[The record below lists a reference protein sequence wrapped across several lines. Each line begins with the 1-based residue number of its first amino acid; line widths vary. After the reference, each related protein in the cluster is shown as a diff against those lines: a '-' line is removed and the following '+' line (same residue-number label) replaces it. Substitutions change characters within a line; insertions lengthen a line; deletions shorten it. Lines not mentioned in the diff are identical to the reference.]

1 MEGFMQKNKAK
12 ILIGSAA
19 AVVIMSSVFGT
30 VAGLAAKTKYRGVN
44 PTQGVVSQL
53 GLIDSVSFKPSVAHF
68 TSDYKTVK
76 QALLG
81 GKTFSA
87 QSSEF
92 SDFAS
97 KFNFLTNNGRSVLAI
112 PNKYKVVIEKFE
124 AQDEQQRFFLSFHLE
139 ETLEDK
145 NVARSATKSIYLSV
159 VDAPRAALAQ
169 FSDIVDSNFANLV
182 PSPLSHFSSSS
193 VRPLGLT
200 RADDFAKTLNQ
211 FDSLEDFESHLS
223 KFFDIQAIKAKI
235 RLESQGFGFAKGDL
249 EEPFEFSFVKNPQNP
264 NEWATSLNQEVPSV
278 RLYLKT
284 EFTSQAKATLANYKN
299 KDESFLTSID
309 LIGKD
314 KSTWFANTK
323 DLSDQLD
330 VNLLDASDYYVDP
343 DKPQTDALKEPDL
356 LLPSSLS
363 LFQRDSLRQSSG
375 TIGKFSLFRYDAI
388 NFYKQL
394 QELVSKPSA
403 IKDIVDASLSRGL
416 TFSFGKYDLLFDNL
430 REHLDYDFLVS
441 NAKIRQ
447 NSVSKKLFI
456 ELPIK
461 IKLKSSIFGDTG
473 QNIKTV
479 LEKTVSFKLDN
490 FRDQD
495 IEDALA
501 SLYPELSQQLKA
513 LKDAQSAQQA
523 QQLAASPIQSQWADQ
538 AKGASKE
545 NPYDPIQGAPESY
558 LLSKFEIQ
566 QLINQKDYKKLIE
579 LLSATNSYNIDFKLG
594 STLANQSIQVPSE
607 TEIANLNVTIDSA
620 QALKNA
626 DIYSVSTSAFKNR
639 ASLFAYFRHLLSL
652 DPKDAVK
659 KLVDIG
665 SQIGLEFEGYQDLPL
680 NPTLA
685 DLAKV
690 KIHTQ
695 FDNYQHTQAFVNQQE
710 IDQNQGGSAGD
721 STVKATTF
729 GLKLL
734 DFNGYFANDITSPNQ
749 GMALFLPASL
759 DRGLTQST
767 STQSS
772 SDQSTTTQDWKT
784 EITNKL
790 VGDQLAKLPFAIWD
804 KIIGQEKAA
813 DNSQKLTTKIL
824 KNYQEAVRIAKQ
836 PAFWN
841 TLEGDSSQ
849 VPFKDTQFS
858 KIATLSDLV
867 FAFYTQ
873 AALTNNWNEYQDSG
887 ARPSIKFEI
896 QEDSQTSNDQ
906 DSNIIGLNIK
916 YVVGFDDNAGNFVD
930 DVISSTPQTIFVRTS
945 GQSEAQ
951 VKQRNNLNQMI
962 DDAPLSSQSLILD
975 VEKFGHLQ
983 ILANSIYD
991 KKKPA
996 PEVVPP
1002 RKLKFRWID
1011 DKVPVEPRPEV
1022 QNTQPNQD
1030 EFFKD
1035 KLKPVAVEVSTFAS
1049 LEESPYFASPFQ
1061 DESQNNQTSDSTSQN
1076 ENEDLQTLKQ
1086 KLEILL
1092 GQEFSSYFS
1101 QLDPSLTFEID
1112 SVKEVS
1118 PQVYSVSLSLVK
1130 TITDG
1135 NKTTKVKSDKSLT
1148 LLVHKQQTNIPEL
1161 AKSPEVSNTSWA
1173 KQYNP
1178 DQPLANSTTITLEF
1192 KNPIP
1197 VDASGR
1203 PTSQWLS
1210 SVPVIVHPGLIN
1222 VTPRIDDLTPALF
1235 NQILSGLDITALIQ
1249 NPKPE
1254 VLNKALEGLFQQ
1266 QQQQQTP
1273 PEASATIEKFKD
1285 KVREW
1290 VSELIDPNA
1299 KAFDR
1304 GTTQKSHIFS
1314 LAHVQNQ
1321 NHSPIKLSLNASTN
1335 SSPEVKVG
1343 NIQLING
1350 NTISFDLESSNIK
1363 RLINAP
1369 IEIAS
1374 EMPDEEFDRESS
1386 KVHNIQSEEDPALE
1400 EKTTSTITFI
1410 KPKFIVERT
1419 VGTPWSTSE
1428 VKFSSRKNL
1437 NDPTNF
1443 DTSSSGGSS
1452 AFVYKWRSITL
1463 DASGKKWQIPYLQ
1476 VQPRF
1481 DPLVDMFPIPQVQS
1495 LTSLSFKV
1503 FDPDGYLYQKLYSKS
1518 GTDVDLYSYRLNK
1531 TKEESTRKGWT
1542 NQHPNQSTIIGDNF
1556 ALPDDYLNIISNQPT
1571 KVTFYNASDFIT
1583 DLFNDPDQK
1592 EEDIKD
1598 KYTDNI
1604 KEKVGANAADWGS
1617 AYFNLWYPRQVIQE
1631 QSNII
1636 TANLTDLLFVDPDE
1650 LEKNRKMIAPNFV
1663 NWWPNFQN
1671 SEVAEIR
1678 TKHNKEAYEKVNL
1691 LPQGWTQIHDG
1702 GYPLKV
1708 QKTAFNR
1715 DTRTFTLTTNLPIPT
1730 QDYYQDVKPTDDWR
1744 FVFQNDNNQIAM
1756 LKANMLQSG
1765 STNPHYK
1772 DKGWIQFETV
1782 IPDHFFST
1790 NVRFTGIFKQEDKK
1804 LKWLPIIDTEYVVDD
1819 RYFGN
1824 IISDQLDL
1832 KKARGRGFT
1841 NNAFA
1846 NIFKE
1851 FNIHR
1856 PDKRKN

>member
-1 MEGFMQKNKAK
+1 MQKNKAK

-53 GLIDSVSFKPSVAHF
+53 GLIDSVSFKPTVAHF

-81 GKTFSA
+81 DKVFSP

-159 VDAPRAALAQ
+159 VDAPKAALAQ
-169 FSDIVDSNFANLV
+169 FSDIVDSNFANLT
-182 PSPLSHFSSSS
+182 PSPLSHFSSTS

-211 FDSLEDFESHLS
+211 LESLEDFESHLS

-235 RLESQGFGFAKGDL
+235 RLEAQGFGFAKGDL
-249 EEPFEFSFVKNPQNP
+249 EDSFVFSFIKNPQNQ

-284 EFTSQAKATLANYKN
+284 EFTSQAKVTLANYKN

-330 VNLLDASDYYVDP
+330 VNLLDASDYYLDP
-343 DKPQTDALKEPDL
+343 DKPQTDALQEPEP
-356 LLPSSLS
+356 LLPSQLS
-363 LFQRDSLRQSSG
+363 LFQRDSLRQSGS
-375 TIGKFSLFRYDAI
+375 IGKFSLFRYDAI

-394 QELVSKPSA
+394 QELVSKPAA

-430 REHLDYDFLVS
+430 RQHLDYDFLVS

-501 SLYPELSQQLKA
+501 SLYPELSEQLKA
-513 LKDAQSAQQA
+513 LKSAQQAQQA
-523 QQLAASPIQSQWADQ
+523 QQLADTSPIQSQWADQ
-538 AKGASKE
+538 AKGATKE

-558 LLSKFEIQ
+558 LLSKFEIE

-594 STLANQSIQVPSE
+594 STLQNQSIQVPSE
-607 TEIANLNVTIDSA
+607 TELANLNVTIDSA

-665 SQIGLEFEGYQDLPL
+665 TQIGLEFEGYQDLPL
-680 NPTLA
+680 NPTLE

-690 KIHTQ
+690 KIRTQ

-710 IDQNQGGSAGD
+710 TDFN
-721 STVKATTF
+721 VTTF

-759 DRGLTQST
+759 DRGSAQST
-767 STQSS
+767 SSQPS
-772 SDQSTTTQDWKT
+772 SDQSTTIPDWKA
-784 EITNKL
+784 EITKNL
-790 VGDQLAKLPFAIWD
+790 VSDKNQLVQLPFAIWN
-804 KIIGQEKAA
+804 KIIGQEKAP
-813 DNSQKLTTKIL
+813 DNSQKLTTRIL
-824 KNYQEAVRIAKQ
+824 NNYQEAIKIAKQ

-849 VPFKDTQFS
+849 VPFKDSQFS

-896 QEDSQTSNDQ
+896 QEDAQTSNQ
-906 DSNIIGLNIK
+906 DNIIGLSIK

-930 DVISSTPQTIFVRTS
+930 DVISSTPQTIFIRTS

-962 DDAPLSSQSLILD
+962 EDAPLSSQSLILD
-975 VEKFGHLQ
+975 AEKFGHLQ

-991 KKKPA
+991 KKKPK

-1002 RKLKFRWID
+1002 RESKFRWID

-1022 QNTQPNQD
+1022 KNTQPNPND
-1030 EFFKD
+1030 FFKD
-1035 KLKPVAVEVSTFAS
+1035 KLKPVAVQVSSFAS

-1061 DESQNNQTSDSTSQN
+1061 DDTQNSQTSDSTSQT
-1076 ENEDLQTLKQ
+1076 EDEDLQTLKQ

-1101 QLDPSLTFEID
+1101 QLDPNLTFEID

-1130 TITDG
+1130 TINDG
-1135 NKTTKVKSDKSLT
+1135 NKTSRVKSDNSLS
-1148 LLVHKQQTNIPEL
+1148 LIVHKQQTNIPEL
-1161 AKSPEVSNTSWA
+1161 AKSPQVSNTSWA

-1210 SVPVIVHPGLIN
+1210 SVPVTIHPALIN
-1222 VTPRIDDLTPALF
+1222 ISPQADVLDEAIVNEILQRLETSSLISTPTIQDLT
-1235 NQILSGLDITALIQ
+1235 
-1249 NPKPE
+1249 
-1254 VLNKALEGLFQQ
+1254 KAFQL
-1266 QQQQQTP
+1266 
-1273 PEASATIEKFKD
+1273 KD
-1285 KVREW
+1285 KNANEVIQELQKLNPNRTSDLINPIVNAFVRH
-1290 VSELIDPNA
+1290 
-1299 KAFDR
+1299 
-1304 GTTQKSHIFS
+1304 TTSHSHFLS
-1314 LAHVQNQ
+1314 LAHIQNQ
-1321 NHSPIKLSLNASTN
+1321 NHSPIKLSLNALTN
-1335 SSPEVKVG
+1335 SSPEVKVE
-1343 NIQLING
+1343 NLQLVN
-1350 NTISFDLESSNIK
+1350 NKTLSFDLQSSNIK

-1374 EMPDEEFDRESS
+1374 ELSDEDFDRESS
-1386 KVHNIQSEEDPALE
+1386 NVHNIQSEEDPALE
-1400 EKTTSTITFI
+1400 AKENSTITFI

-1428 VKFSSRKNL
+1428 VVFSRKINLQDPTKLDLSGTKDSTFFVSSWRVINL
-1437 NDPTNF
+1437 NAGN
-1443 DTSSSGGSS
+1443 SGI
-1452 AFVYKWRSITL
+1452 VKL
-1463 DASGKKWQIPYLQ
+1463 PYLQ
-1476 VQPRF
+1476 VQPLF

-1678 TKHNKEAYEKVNL
+1678 TKHNQKAWEQVNL

-1715 DTRTFTLTTNLPIPT
+1715 DTRTFTLTTILPIPT

-1756 LKANMLQSG
+1756 LKANMLTKESQPK
-1765 STNPHYK
+1765 NPHYQ

-1782 IPDHFFST
+1782 IPDHFFTS

-1804 LKWLPIIDTEYVVDD
+1804 LKWLPIVDTEYVIDD

-1824 IISDQLDL
+1824 IISDPLDL

>member
-1 MEGFMQKNKAK
+1 MQKNKAK

-81 GKTFSA
+81 DKTFNA

-159 VDAPRAALAQ
+159 VDAPKAALAQ
-169 FSDIVDSNFANLV
+169 FSDIVDSNFANLT
-182 PSPLSHFSSSS
+182 PSPLSHFSSTS

-211 FDSLEDFESHLS
+211 LESLEDFESYLS

-235 RLESQGFGFAKGDL
+235 RLEAQGFGFAKGDL
-249 EEPFEFSFVKNPQNP
+249 EDSFVFSFVKNPQNQ

-284 EFTSQAKATLANYKN
+284 EFTSQAKVTLANYKN

-309 LIGKD
+309 LIAKD

-330 VNLLDASDYYVDP
+330 VNLLDASDYYLDP
-343 DKPQTDALKEPDL
+343 DKPQTDPLKEPEP

-363 LFQRDSLRQSSG
+363 LFQRDSLRESSG
-375 TIGKFSLFRYDAI
+375 SVGKFSLFRYDAI

-394 QELVSKPSA
+394 QELVIKPAA

-473 QNIKTV
+473 ENIKTV

-501 SLYPELSQQLKA
+501 SLYPELSQQLKE
-513 LKDAQSAQQA
+513 LKKAQNAQNT
-523 QQLAASPIQSQWADQ
+523 QQLADTSPIQSQWAGK
-538 AKGASKE
+538 ALGATKE
-545 NPYDPIQGAPESY
+545 NPYDISQGAPESY

-594 STLANQSIQVPSE
+594 STLQNQNIQVPSE

-665 SQIGLEFEGYQDLPL
+665 TQIGLEFEGYQDLPL

-690 KIHTQ
+690 KIRTQ

-710 IDQNQGGSAGD
+710 ADLS
-721 STVKATTF
+721 VTTF

-759 DRGLTQST
+759 DRGSTQST
-767 STQSS
+767 SSQPSS
-772 SDQSTTTQDWKT
+772 GDSTTQQDWKT

-790 VGDQLAKLPFAIWD
+790 VGDQLAQLPFAIWD
-804 KIIGQEKAA
+804 KIIGQEKAPN
-813 DNSQKLTTKIL
+813 DGQKLTSRIL
-824 KNYQEAVRIAKQ
+824 NNYQEAVRIAKQ

-841 TLEGDSSQ
+841 TLDADNKSQ
-849 VPFKDTQFS
+849 VPFEDKKFS

-896 QEDSQTSNDQ
+896 QEDTQADKDQ
-906 DSNIIGLNIK
+906 GNIIGLSIK

-930 DVISSTPQTIFVRTS
+930 DVISSTPRTIFIRTS

-962 DDAPLSSQSLILD
+962 EDAPLSSQSLILD
-975 VEKFGHLQ
+975 AEKFGHLQ

-1002 RKLKFRWID
+1002 RKSQFRWID

-1022 QNTQPNQD
+1022 QNTQPNPD
-1030 EFFKD
+1030 DFFKD
-1035 KLKPVAVEVSTFAS
+1035 KLKPVAVQVSSFAS

-1061 DESQNNQTSDSTSQN
+1061 DESQNSQNSDSTSQT
-1076 ENEDLQTLKQ
+1076 EDEDLQTLKQ

-1092 GQEFSSYFS
+1092 GQNFSSYFS

-1130 TITDG
+1130 TINDG
-1135 NKTTKVKSDKSLT
+1135 NKTTKVKSDNSLT
-1148 LLVHKQQTNIPEL
+1148 LIVHKQQTNIPEL

-1210 SVPVIVHPGLIN
+1210 SVPVIVHPALIN
-1222 VTPRIDDLTPALF
+1222 ISPQADVLDEAIVNEILSSLETSSLISTPTINDLT
-1235 NQILSGLDITALIQ
+1235 
-1249 NPKPE
+1249 
-1254 VLNKALEGLFQQ
+1254 
-1266 QQQQQTP
+1266 
-1273 PEASATIEKFKD
+1273 EAVKLKD
-1285 KVREW
+1285 KQ
-1290 VSELIDPNA
+1290 VSEVIKKLQELNPNRTSDLINPIVNA
-1299 KAFDR
+1299 FVR
-1304 GTTQKSHIFS
+1304 HTTSNSHFLS
-1314 LAHVQNQ
+1314 LAHIQNQ
-1321 NHSPIKLSLNASTN
+1321 NHSPIKLSLNALTN
-1335 SSPEVKVG
+1335 SSPEVKVA
-1343 NIQLING
+1343 NLQLVN
-1350 NTISFDLESSNIK
+1350 NKTLRFDLDSANIK

-1374 EMPDEEFDRESS
+1374 ELSDEDFDRESS
-1386 KVHNIQSEEDPALE
+1386 NVHNIQSEEDPALE
-1400 EKTTSTITFI
+1400 AKQNSTITFI

-1419 VGTPWSTSE
+1419 VGVPWSTSE
-1428 VKFSSRKNL
+1428 VVFASTSKKHLQDPTKLDLSGIKDSTFFVSGWRVINL
-1437 NDPTNF
+1437 NA
-1443 DTSSSGGSS
+1443 GGSQT
-1452 AFVYKWRSITL
+1452 FKL
-1463 DASGKKWQIPYLQ
+1463 PYLQ
-1476 VQPRF
+1476 VQPLF

-1503 FDPDGYLYQKLYSKS
+1503 FDPGGYLYQKLYSKS

-1556 ALPDDYLNIISNQPT
+1556 SLPDDYLNIISNQPT

-1617 AYFNLWYPRQVIQE
+1617 AYFNLWYPREVIQE

-1678 TKHNKEAYEKVNL
+1678 TKHNEEAYKKVNL

-1715 DTRTFTLTTNLPIPT
+1715 DTRTFTLTTILPIPT
-1730 QDYYQDVKPTDDWR
+1730 QDYYQDVKDTDDWR
-1744 FVFQNDNNQIAM
+1744 LVFQNDNNQIAM
-1756 LKANMLQSG
+1756 LKANMLTKDSQPK
-1765 STNPHYK
+1765 NPHYQ

-1790 NVRFTGIFKQEDKK
+1790 NVRFVGIFKQEDKK
-1804 LKWLPIIDTEYVVDD
+1804 LKWLPIVDTEYVVDD

-1824 IISDQLDL
+1824 IISDPLDL

>member
-1 MEGFMQKNKAK
+1 MQKNKAK

-19 AVVIMSSVFGT
+19 AIVLMSTVFGT
-30 VAGLAAKTKYRGVN
+30 VAGLAAKTRYRGVN

-81 GKTFSA
+81 GKTFNA

-92 SDFAS
+92 SDFAN

-200 RADDFAKTLNQ
+200 RAEDFAKTLNQ
-211 FDSLEDFESHLS
+211 LQSLEDFESHLS
-223 KFFDIQAIKAKI
+223 KFFDTQAIKAKI

-249 EEPFEFSFVKNPQNP
+249 EEPFEFNFVKNPQNP
-264 NEWATSLNQEVPSV
+264 NEWATSLNQEVPAV

-309 LIGKD
+309 LVGKD

-330 VNLLDASDYYVDP
+330 VNLLDASDYYLDP
-343 DKPQTDALKEPDL
+343 DKPQTDALQEL
-356 LLPSSLS
+356 ETLLPSSLS
-363 LFQRDSLRQSSG
+363 LFQRDSLRDSSG
-375 TIGKFSLFRYDAI
+375 TVGKFSLFRYDAI

-394 QELVSKPSA
+394 QELVSKPAA

-461 IKLKSSIFGDTG
+461 IRLKSSIFGDSG
-473 QNIKTV
+473 QDIKTV

-490 FRDQD
+490 FRDQE

-501 SLYPELSQQLKA
+501 SLYPELSQQLKE
-513 LKDAQSAQQA
+513 LKNAQSQNA
-523 QQLAASPIQSQWADQ
+523 QQLADTSPIQSQWADQ
-538 AKGASKE
+538 TRGATKE
-545 NPYDPIQGAPESY
+545 NPYDISQGAPESY
-558 LLSKFEIQ
+558 LLSKYEIQ

-579 LLSATNSYNIDFKLG
+579 LLSDTNSYNIDFKLG

-652 DPKDAVK
+652 DPKEAVK

-665 SQIGLEFEGYQDLPL
+665 TQIGLEFEGYQNLPL

-690 KIHTQ
+690 KIRTQ

-710 IDQNQGGSAGD
+710 IDQNPGD
-721 STVKATTF
+721 STSEVSVRKF

-759 DRGLTQST
+759 DFSQTQST
-767 STQSS
+767 STQPSS
-772 SDQSTTTQDWKT
+772 TQGTSTDWKT
-784 EITNKL
+784 EITKKL
-790 VGDQLAKLPFAIWD
+790 VDGKNQLSQLPFAIWD
-804 KIIGQEKAA
+804 KIIGQEKAPN
-813 DNSQKLTTKIL
+813 DNDKLTSKIL
-824 KNYQEAVRIAKQ
+824 RNYQEAIRIAKQ

-841 TLEGDSSQ
+841 TLDGNSSQ

-858 KIATLSDLV
+858 KIDSLRDLV

-896 QEDSQTSNDQ
+896 QEDAQTGNTQ

-930 DVISSTPQTIFVRTS
+930 DVISSTPQTIFIRTS

-951 VKQRNNLNQMI
+951 VKQRNNLNQMVE
-962 DDAPLSSQSLILD
+962 DAPLSSQSLILD
-975 VEKFGHLQ
+975 AEKFGHLQ

-1002 RKLKFRWID
+1002 RTTDNIRWID
-1011 DKVPVEPRPEV
+1011 DKVPGQPRPQVKQPE
-1022 QNTQPNQD
+1022 PNQD

-1061 DESQNNQTSDSTSQN
+1061 DDSQNNQTSGSTSQTQ
-1076 ENEDLQTLKQ
+1076 NEDLQTLKQ

-1112 SVKEVS
+1112 SVKEIS

-1130 TITDG
+1130 NINDG

-1197 VDASGR
+1197 VDANGR

-1210 SVPVIVHPGLIN
+1210 SVPVTIY
-1222 VTPRIDDLTPALF
+1222 PAEVNLGPLQPVLAPELK
-1235 NQILSGLDITALIQ
+1235 NTALAGLHTRFTFFIA
-1249 NPKPE
+1249 NAKKGARE
-1254 VLNKALEGLFQQ
+1254 INKKKSDAQKVVR
-1266 QQQQQTP
+1266 
-1273 PEASATIEKFKD
+1273 EAS
-1285 KVREW
+1285 KVN
-1290 VSELIDPNA
+1290 VP
-1299 KAFDR
+1299 
-1304 GTTQKSHIFS
+1304 GQKWI
-1314 LAHVQNQ
+1314 
-1321 NHSPIKLSLNASTN
+1321 
-1335 SSPEVKVG
+1335 SSPPLQIPNPAHELVQLTLNPLLNQRVNDFKINDLKVESPTS
-1343 NIQLING
+1343 L
-1350 NTISFDLESSNIK
+1350 SFTLESSDIK

-1369 IEIAS
+1369 IEIANI
-1374 EMPDEEFDRESS
+1374 SS
-1386 KVHNIQSEEDPALE
+1386 ASSTEASDSLPN
-1400 EKTTSTITFI
+1400 STIPTNIVKI
-1410 KPKFIVERT
+1410 KPKFLLLRSIGV
-1419 VGTPWSTSE
+1419 PWSTIQKPAKDSRFLKQNE
-1428 VKFSSRKNL
+1428 GYWQKLFPSWEKRKEQLKEAIPKIDNKNVNPVKIADNYFGSLQNNNYPLFQLFTKDPADNL
-1437 NDPTNF
+1437 
-1443 DTSSSGGSS
+1443 S
-1452 AFVYKWRSITL
+1452 AL
-1463 DASGKKWQIPYLQ
+1463 
-1476 VQPRF
+1476 
-1481 DPLVDMFPIPQVQS
+1481 S
-1495 LTSLSFKV
+1495 LKV
-1503 FDPDGYLYQKLYSKS
+1503 FDPSGYLSAINLS
-1518 GTDVDLYSYRLNK
+1518 GSASPTTDLNLYSYRLNK
-1531 TKEESTRKGWT
+1531 TEENNVRKGWT
-1542 NQHPNQSTIIGDNF
+1542 NVHPNQFVSVGNNF
-1556 ALPDDYLNIISNQPT
+1556 RLSSNYLNIILNQPT
-1571 KVTFYNASDFIT
+1571 KVTYYSASDFVNN
-1583 DLFNDPDQK
+1583 LFIDPDQK
-1592 EEDIKD
+1592 DEDIKD
-1598 KYTDNI
+1598 KYTRTI
-1604 KEKVGANAADWGS
+1604 KEKVGANAVDWGT
-1617 AYFNLWYPRQVIQE
+1617 AYLNFWYPNELIQK

-1636 TANLTDLLFVDPDE
+1636 SANLTDLLFVDPDE
-1650 LEKNRKMIAPNFV
+1650 LEKNEKMIAPNLV
-1663 NWWPNFQN
+1663 NWWPNFRN
-1671 SEVAEIR
+1671 SEVAVIKTTENADA
-1678 TKHNKEAYEKVNL
+1678 KNKVL
-1691 LPQGWTQIHDG
+1691 QDPRGWTQVQNG
-1702 GYPLKV
+1702 GFNLRV
-1708 QKTAFNR
+1708 RKTLFDR
-1715 DTRTFTLTTNLPIPT
+1715 DTRTFTLTTNIPVPT
-1730 QDYYQDVKPTDDWR
+1730 EDYSKVVGKTDDWR
-1744 FVFQNDNNQIAM
+1744 FVFQNDDSQIAM
-1756 LKANMLQSG
+1756 LKATKVTDKS
-1765 STNPHYK
+1765 SNPEFK
-1772 DKGWIQFETV
+1772 ENGAVQFETV
-1782 IPDHFFST
+1782 IPDHFFSS
-1790 NVRFTGIFKQEDKK
+1790 NVRFVGIFKQEDKI
-1804 LKWLPIIDTEYVVDD
+1804 LKWLPIIDTEYIIDD
-1819 RYFGN
+1819 RYFKN
-1824 IISDQLDL
+1824 ITSDQIDL
-1832 KKARGRGFT
+1832 KNANARGLT
-1841 NNAFA
+1841 NNAFG
-1846 NIFKE
+1846 NVFKE
-1851 FNIHR
+1851 FNIHK
-1856 PDKRKN
+1856 PKNN

>member
-1 MEGFMQKNKAK
+1 MQKKKAK

-19 AVVIMSSVFGT
+19 AIVLMSTVFGT
-30 VAGLAAKTKYRGVN
+30 VAGLVAKTKYRGVN

-53 GLIDSVSFKPSVAHF
+53 ALIDSVSFKPTIAHF

-81 GKTFSA
+81 DKTFSA

-124 AQDEQQRFFLSFHLE
+124 AQDEHQRFFLSFHLE

-145 NVARSATKSIYLSV
+145 NVARSATKSIFLSV
-159 VDAPRAALAQ
+159 VDAPKAALAQ

-193 VRPLGLT
+193 VKPLSLT
-200 RADDFAKTLNQ
+200 RADDFAKILNQ
-211 FDSLEDFESHLS
+211 FETLEEFESHLS

-235 RLESQGFGFAKGDL
+235 RLEAQGFGFAKGDL
-249 EEPFEFSFVKNPQNP
+249 EEPFVFSFVKNPQNQ
-264 NEWATSLNQEVPSV
+264 NEWATSLNQQVPAV

-284 EFTSQAKATLANYKN
+284 EFGPQAKATLANYKN

-309 LIGKD
+309 LVASD
-314 KSTWFANTK
+314 KSTLFANTK
-323 DLSDQLD
+323 DLAAQLD
-330 VNLLDASDYYVDP
+330 VNLLDASDYYIDP
-343 DKPQTDALKEPDL
+343 DKPQVDPSTGV
-356 LLPSSLS
+356 LLPSQLS
-363 LFQRDSLRQSSG
+363 LFDRDLLRQPSNKPVD
-375 TIGKFSLFRYDAI
+375 KFSLFRYDAI

-403 IKDIVDASLSRGL
+403 IKDIIDASLTRGL

-447 NSVSKKLFI
+447 NSLSQKLFI

-473 QNIKTV
+473 QNIKTI

-490 FRDQD
+490 FRDQK
-495 IEDALA
+495 IEDALS
-501 SLYPELSQQLKA
+501 SLYPELSEQLKQ
-513 LKDAQSAQQA
+513 LKDAQSTQEAA
-523 QQLAASPIQSQWADQ
+523 QQLAATSPIQSQWAGQ
-538 AKGASKE
+538 TLGATKE
-545 NPYDPIQGAPESY
+545 NPYDIVQGAPKSY
-558 LLSKFEIQ
+558 LLSKYEIK
-566 QLINQKDYKKLIE
+566 QLIDQKDYKKLIS
-579 LLSATNSYNIDFKLG
+579 LLADQNSYNIDFKLG
-594 STLANQSIQVPSE
+594 STLQSQNIQVPSE
-607 TEIANLNVTIDSA
+607 TEIANLNATIDSA
-620 QALKNA
+620 QSLKNA

-639 ASLFAYFRHLLSL
+639 ASLFAYFRYLLSSE
-652 DPKDAVK
+652 PKEAIK
-659 KLVDIG
+659 KLVNIG
-665 SQIGLEFEGYQDLPL
+665 SQMGLEFEGYQDLPL

-690 KIHTQ
+690 KIKTK
-695 FDNYQHTQAFVNQQE
+695 FDNYVH
-710 IDQNQGGSAGD
+710 DQDFLSEQDAEENLDGSVG
-721 STVKATTF
+721 TKF

-759 DRGLTQST
+759 DSSSVQST
-767 STQSS
+767 SAGSGTSSTQ
-772 SDQSTTTQDWKT
+772 TTDWKA
-784 EITNKL
+784 EITKKL
-790 VGDQLAKLPFAIWD
+790 VSDKNQLAQLPFAIWD
-804 KIIGQEKAA
+804 KIIGQEKAQ
-813 DNSQKLTTKIL
+813 DNSQKLTYKIL
-824 KNYQEAVRIAKQ
+824 KNYQEAIKIAKQ

-841 TLEGDSSQ
+841 TLDSDTNSSQ
-849 VPFKDTQFS
+849 VPFKDQNFS

-873 AALTNNWNEYQDSG
+873 AALANNWNEYQDSG

-896 QEDSQTSNDQ
+896 EEDAAASKDQ
-906 DSNIIGLNIK
+906 GNIIGLKIK
-916 YVVGFDDNAGNFVD
+916 YVVGFDDNAGKFVD
-930 DVISSTPQTIFVRTS
+930 DVISSSPQTIFVRTS
-945 GQSEAQ
+945 GQSEAE
-951 VKQRNNLNQMI
+951 VKQKNNLDQMI
-962 DDAPLSSQSLILD
+962 EDAPLSSQSLILD
-975 VEKFGHLQ
+975 AEKFGHLQ

-991 KKKPA
+991 KNKPA
-996 PEVVPP
+996 PEPETP
-1002 RKLKFRWID
+1002 RNPDNIRWID
-1011 DKVPVEPRPEV
+1011 DKVPGKPRPEV
-1022 QNTQPNQD
+1022 KRPEINQD

-1035 KLKPVAVEVSTFAS
+1035 KLKPVSVPVSTFTS
-1049 LEESPYFASPFQ
+1049 LDESPYFATPFQ
-1061 DESQNNQTSDSTSQN
+1061 DNSQTSQSSESSQTS
-1076 ENEDLQTLKQ
+1076 NEDLQTLKQ

-1092 GQEFSSYFS
+1092 GQQFSDYFNK
-1101 QLDPSLTFEID
+1101 LDPNISFEID

-1118 PQVYSVSLSLVK
+1118 PNAYSVSLSLVK
-1130 TITDG
+1130 NLIDG
-1135 NKTTKVKSDKSLT
+1135 NTTTRVKSDKSLS
-1148 LLVHKQQTNIPEL
+1148 LIVHKQQTNIPEL
-1161 AKSPEVSNTSWA
+1161 AKTPEVSNTSWA

-1192 KNPIP
+1192 KNPIQT
-1197 VDASGR
+1197 DASGQ

-1210 SVPVIVHPGLIN
+1210 SVPVTIHPALIN
-1222 VTPRIDDLTPALF
+1222 ISPQADVLDEAIA
-1235 NQILSGLDITALIQ
+1235 NEILSRLETTSLI
-1249 NPKPE
+1249 E
-1254 VLNKALEGLFQQ
+1254 
-1266 QQQQQTP
+1266 TP
-1273 PEASATIEKFKD
+1273 TPEALSQAFQKKQLSEIIKGLRG
-1285 KVREW
+1285 KVPES
-1290 VSELIDPNA
+1290 VSKLISPIVDA
-1299 KAFDR
+1299 YKR
-1304 GTTQKSHIFS
+1304 HETTKTHILS
-1314 LAHVQNQ
+1314 LAHIQNS
-1321 NHSPIKLSLNASTN
+1321 NHSPIKLSLNSLTNTN
-1335 SSPEVKVG
+1335 SEVKVA
-1343 NIQLING
+1343 NLQLINN
-1350 NTISFDLESSNIK
+1350 NTLKFDLESSNIK

-1374 EMPDEEFDRESS
+1374 ELSDKKFDLESMI
-1386 KVHNIQSEEDPALE
+1386 VHNILSQDNSESNTHTHTHTHSQREQQSS
-1400 EKTTSTITFI
+1400 KQNSTITFI

-1419 VGTPWSTSE
+1419 VGVPWSTSQ
-1428 VKFSSRKNL
+1428 VVFAAKKNL
-1437 NDPTNF
+1437 HDPTNF
-1443 DTSSSGGSS
+1443 DVSKVKDSTF
-1452 AFVYKWRSITL
+1452 FVYGWRAISLNTG
-1463 DASGKKWQIPYLQ
+1463 SQPPVQVPYLQ
-1476 VQPRF
+1476 VQPLF
-1481 DPLVDMFPIPQVQS
+1481 DPLVDMFPVPQVQS

-1518 GTDVDLYSYRLNK
+1518 ATNVDLYSYRLNQ
-1531 TKEESTRKGWT
+1531 TKEQSTRKGWT
-1542 NQHPNQSTIIGDNF
+1542 NQHPSQLGGFANNNF
-1556 ALPDDYLNIISNQPT
+1556 SLPNNYLNIITNQPT

-1592 EEDIKD
+1592 QEDIND
-1598 KYTDNI
+1598 KYTDNV

-1617 AYFNLWYPRQVIQE
+1617 AYFNLWYPRKLIQE

-1636 TANLTDLLFVDPDE
+1636 SANLNDLLFVDPDE
-1650 LEKNRKMIAPNFV
+1650 LQKNIKMIAPNFT

-1678 TKHNKEAYEKVNL
+1678 TKHNEEAFKKVNL

-1730 QDYYQDVKPTDDWR
+1730 QDYYQDVKDTDDWR

-1756 LKANMLQSG
+1756 LKANMLKAG
-1765 STNPHYK
+1765 SKNPHYK

-1782 IPDHFFST
+1782 IPEHFFST
-1790 NVRFTGIFKQEDKK
+1790 NVRFAGIFKQEDKK

-1824 IISDQLDL
+1824 IISDPLDL

-1841 NNAFA
+1841 NNAFGDV
-1846 NIFKE
+1846 FKE

-1856 PDKRKN
+1856 KKQS

>member
-1 MEGFMQKNKAK
+1 MQKNKAK

-30 VAGLAAKTKYRGVN
+30 VAGLAAKTRYRGVN

-81 GKTFSA
+81 GKVFNA

-145 NVARSATKSIYLSV
+145 NVARSATKSIFLSV

-200 RADDFAKTLNQ
+200 RADDFAATLNQ

-330 VNLLDASDYYVDP
+330 VNLLDAADYYLDP
-343 DKPQTDALKEPDL
+343 DKPQADALKEPDL

-363 LFQRDSLRQSSG
+363 LFQRDSLRDSSG
-375 TIGKFSLFRYDAI
+375 SIGKFSLFRYDAI

-394 QELVSKPSA
+394 QELVSKPTA

-430 REHLDYDFLVS
+430 RQHLDYDFLVS

-461 IKLKSSIFGDTG
+461 IKLKSSIFGDSG
-473 QNIKTV
+473 QDVKTV

-490 FRDQD
+490 FRDQE

-501 SLYPELSQQLKA
+501 SLYPELSEQLKE
-513 LKDAQSAQQA
+513 LKKAQNTQQA
-523 QQLAASPIQSQWADQ
+523 QQLADTSPIQSQWAG
-538 AKGASKE
+538 KILGATKE
-545 NPYDPIQGAPESY
+545 NPYDISQGAPESY
-558 LLSKFEIQ
+558 LLSKFEIE

-594 STLANQSIQVPSE
+594 STLANQNIQVPSE

-652 DPKDAVK
+652 EPKEAVK

-665 SQIGLEFEGYQDLPL
+665 TQIGLEFEGYQDLPL

-710 IDQNQGGSAGD
+710 TDLN
-721 STVKATTF
+721 VTTF

-759 DRGLTQST
+759 NRDSTQST
-767 STQSS
+767 SGTGSTQN
-772 SDQSTTTQDWKT
+772 TQDWKD
-784 EITNKL
+784 EIANKL
-790 VGDQLAKLPFAIWD
+790 VAGKNQLAQLPFAIWD
-804 KIIGQEKAA
+804 KIIGQEEAA
-813 DNSQKLTTKIL
+813 DNSQKLTYKIL
-824 KNYQEAVRIAKQ
+824 QNYQEAVRIAKQ

-841 TLEGDSSQ
+841 TLDVENKSQ
-849 VPFKDTQFS
+849 VPFEDKKFS

-896 QEDSQTSNDQ
+896 QEDAQTSNTQ
-906 DSNIIGLNIK
+906 DNIIGLNIK

-930 DVISSTPQTIFVRTS
+930 DVISSTPQTIFIRTS

-951 VKQRNNLNQMI
+951 VKQRNNLNQMVE
-962 DDAPLSSQSLILD
+962 DAPLSSQSLILD
-975 VEKFGHLQ
+975 AEKFGHLQ

-1002 RKLKFRWID
+1002 RQSKFRWID
-1011 DKVPVEPRPEV
+1011 DKVPTQPRPEV

-1061 DESQNNQTSDSTSQN
+1061 DDSQSSQNSDSSSQT
-1076 ENEDLQTLKQ
+1076 ESEDLQTLKQ

-1130 TITDG
+1130 TINDG
-1135 NKTTKVKSDKSLT
+1135 NKTSRVKSDKSLS
-1148 LLVHKQQTNIPEL
+1148 LIVHKQQTNIPEL
-1161 AKSPEVSNTSWA
+1161 AKSPQVSNTSWA

-1210 SVPVIVHPGLIN
+1210 SVPVTIHPALIN
-1222 VTPRIDDLTPALF
+1222 ISPQADVLDEIIF
-1235 NQILSGLDITALIQ
+1235 NQTLSSLDISSLIET
-1249 NPKPE
+1249 PTPE
-1254 VLNKALEGLFQQ
+1254 VLAKVFGGGNKKAEEIIKELSSKDG
-1266 QQQQQTP
+1266 
-1273 PEASATIEKFKD
+1273 EAFANLINPISSAFNRFSST
-1285 KVREW
+1285 
-1290 VSELIDPNA
+1290 
-1299 KAFDR
+1299 
-1304 GTTQKSHIFS
+1304 KSHFLS

-1321 NHSPIKLSLNASTN
+1321 NHSPIKLSLNAQTN

-1343 NIQLING
+1343 NLQLVNEK
-1350 NTISFDLESSNIK
+1350 TISFDLESSNIK

-1374 EMPDEEFDRESS
+1374 ELTDEDFDRESS
-1386 KVHNIQSEEDPALE
+1386 NVDNIQSEEDPDLE
-1400 EKTTSTITFI
+1400 AKQNSTITFI

-1419 VGTPWSTSE
+1419 VGVPWSTSE
-1428 VKFSSRKNL
+1428 VVFGKKQHL
-1437 NDPTNF
+1437 QDPTKLNLSNVK
-1443 DTSSSGGSS
+1443 DTTF
-1452 AFVYKWRSITL
+1452 FVTGWRYL
-1463 DASGKKWQIPYLQ
+1463 DLGNGKELPYRQ
-1476 VQPRF
+1476 VQPLF
-1481 DPLVDMFPIPQVQS
+1481 DPLVDMFPIPQAQS

-1518 GTDVDLYSYRLNK
+1518 GIDVDLYSYRLNK

-1617 AYFNLWYPRQVIQE
+1617 AYFNLWYPRHVIQE

-1678 TKHNKEAYEKVNL
+1678 TKHNQEAWNKVTI

-1730 QDYYQDVKPTDDWR
+1730 QDYYQDVKASDDWR

-1756 LKANMLQSG
+1756 LKANMLTKDSQPK
-1765 STNPHYK
+1765 NPHYQ

-1832 KKARGRGFT
+1832 NKARGRGFT

>member
-1 MEGFMQKNKAK
+1 MQKKKAK

-19 AVVIMSSVFGT
+19 AIVLMSTVFGS

-53 GLIDSVSFKPSVAHF
+53 ALIDSVSFKPTVAHF

-81 GKTFSA
+81 DKTFSA

-124 AQDEQQRFFLSFHLE
+124 AQDEHQRFFLSFHLE

-145 NVARSATKSIYLSV
+145 NVARSATKSIFLSV
-159 VDAPRAALAQ
+159 VDAPKAALAQ
-169 FSDIVDSNFANLV
+169 FSDIVDSNFANLT
-182 PSPLSHFSSSS
+182 PSPLSHFSPSS
-193 VRPLGLT
+193 VKPLSLT
-200 RADDFAKTLNQ
+200 RADDFAKILNQ
-211 FDSLEDFESHLS
+211 FETLEEFESHLS

-235 RLESQGFGFAKGDL
+235 RLEAQGFGFAKGDL
-249 EEPFEFSFVKNPQNP
+249 EEPFVFSFVKNPQNA
-264 NEWATSLNQEVPSV
+264 NEWATSLNQQVPSV

-284 EFTSQAKATLANYKN
+284 EFGPQAKATLADYKH

-309 LIGKD
+309 LVASD
-314 KSTWFANTK
+314 KSTLFANTQ
-323 DLSDQLD
+323 DLSSQLD
-330 VNLLDASDYYVDP
+330 VNLLDASDYYIDP
-343 DKPQTDALKEPDL
+343 DKPQVDSITGV

-363 LFQRDSLRQSSG
+363 LFQRELLRKASDKSVD
-375 TIGKFSLFRYDAI
+375 KFSLFRYDAI

-403 IKDIVDASLSRGL
+403 IKDIIDASLTRGL

-461 IKLKSSIFGDTG
+461 IKLKSSILGDSG
-473 QNIKTV
+473 QNIKTI

-490 FRDQD
+490 FRDQK
-495 IEDALA
+495 IEDALS
-501 SLYPELSQQLKA
+501 SLYPELSEQLKQ
-513 LKDAQSAQQA
+513 LKDAQSTQEA
-523 QQLAASPIQSQWADQ
+523 QQLAANISPFPSQTSSQ
-538 AKGASKE
+538 TLGATKE
-545 NPYDPIQGAPESY
+545 NPYDIRQGSPKSY
-558 LLSKFEIQ
+558 LLSKYEIK
-566 QLINQKDYKKLIE
+566 QLIDQKDYKKLIS
-579 LLSATNSYNIDFKLG
+579 LFSDPNSYNIDFKLG
-594 STLANQSIQVPSE
+594 STLQSQNIQVPNDK
-607 TEIANLNVTIDSA
+607 EIANLNATIDSA

-639 ASLFAYFRHLLSL
+639 ASLFAYFRYLLSL
-652 DPKDAVK
+652 ESKEAIK
-659 KLVDIG
+659 KLVNIG
-665 SQIGLEFEGYQDLPL
+665 TQMGLEFEDYKDLPL
-680 NPTLA
+680 NPTLE

-690 KIHTQ
+690 KIKTK
-695 FDNYQHTQAFVNQQE
+695 FDNYEHSQDFLSQQDAE
-710 IDQNQGGSAGD
+710 QNQDGSVG
-721 STVKATTF
+721 TKF

-734 DFNGYFANDITSPNQ
+734 DFNGYSANDITSPNQ

-759 DRGLTQST
+759 DFSSVQST
-767 STQSS
+767 SGASP
-772 SDQSTTTQDWKT
+772 TTLDWKD
-784 EITNKL
+784 EITKKL
-790 VGDQLAKLPFAIWD
+790 VSDKNQLANLPFAIWD
-804 KIIGQEKAA
+804 KIIGQEKAQT
-813 DNSQKLTTKIL
+813 NEEKLTYKIL
-824 KNYQEAVRIAKQ
+824 KNYQDAIKIAKQ

-841 TLEGDSSQ
+841 TVDTNNNPQ
-849 VPFKDTQFS
+849 VPFKDQNFS

-873 AALTNNWNEYQDSG
+873 AALANNWNEYQDSG

-896 QEDSQTSNDQ
+896 QDDAVASKDQ
-906 DSNIIGLNIK
+906 GNIIGLKIK
-916 YVVGFDDNAGNFVD
+916 YVVGFDDNAGSFVD
-930 DVISSTPQTIFVRTS
+930 DVISSSPQTIFVRTS
-945 GQSEAQ
+945 GQSEVE
-951 VKQRNNLNQMI
+951 VKQKNNLDQMI
-962 DDAPLSSQSLILD
+962 EDAPLSSQSLILD
-975 VEKFGHLQ
+975 AEKFAHLQ

-991 KKKPA
+991 KNKPKSEE
-996 PEVVPP
+996 PTSP
-1002 RKLKFRWID
+1002 RDSGIRWID
-1011 DKVPVEPRPEV
+1011 DKVPGQPRPEV
-1022 QNTQPNQD
+1022 QRPEVNQD

-1035 KLKPVAVEVSTFAS
+1035 KLKPVAVQVSTFS
-1049 LEESPYFASPFQ
+1049 TLDESPYFASPFQ
-1061 DESQNNQTSDSTSQN
+1061 DNPQTSQTSDSSSQSS
-1076 ENEDLQTLKQ
+1076 NEDLQTLKQ

-1092 GQEFSSYFS
+1092 GQNFSTYFNK
-1101 QLDPSLTFEID
+1101 LDPNISFEIE
-1112 SVKEVS
+1112 SVKEIS
-1118 PQVYSVSLSLVK
+1118 PEVYSVSLALSKV
-1130 TITDG
+1130 IQNG
-1135 NKTTKVKSDKSLT
+1135 QNSTKVKSDKNLSLI
-1148 LLVHKQQTNIPEL
+1148 VHKQQNNIPEL
-1161 AKSPEVSNTSWA
+1161 AKSPQISNTSWA

-1197 VDASGR
+1197 KDSNGR

-1210 SVPVIVHPGLIN
+1210 SVPLTIHPALIN
-1222 VTPRIDDLTPALF
+1222 ISPQADVLDQAIANEVLSRLETTSLIETP
-1235 NQILSGLDITALIQ
+1235 S
-1249 NPKPE
+1249 PE
-1254 VLNKALEGLFQQ
+1254 VLKKALQEMKKTDEIIKSL
-1266 QQQQQTP
+1266 
-1273 PEASATIEKFKD
+1273 KD
-1285 KVREW
+1285 KVPES
-1290 VSELIDPNA
+1290 VSKLIRPIVDA
-1299 KAFDR
+1299 YKR
-1304 GTTQKSHIFS
+1304 HETTKSHILS
-1314 LAHVQNQ
+1314 LAHIQNS
-1321 NHSPIKLSLNASTN
+1321 NHSPIKLSLNSLTN
-1335 SSPEVKVG
+1335 TNPEVKVA
-1343 NIQLING
+1343 NLQLINN
-1350 NTISFDLESSNIK
+1350 NTLKFDLESSNIK

-1374 EMPDEEFDRESS
+1374 ELSDKNFDLESM
-1386 KVHNIQSEEDPALE
+1386 KVHNTLSQESRKFRFRQHTHTHTAVQSNKE
-1400 EKTTSTITFI
+1400 TSTITFI

-1419 VGTPWSTSE
+1419 VGVPWSTSE
-1428 VKFSSRKNL
+1428 VTFASKKNL

-1443 DTSSSGGSS
+1443 DVSRVKDSTF
-1452 AFVYKWRSITL
+1452 FVYGWRAIKLNAGSKS
-1463 DASGKKWQIPYLQ
+1463 AQIPYLQ
-1476 VQPRF
+1476 VQPLF
-1481 DPLVDMFPIPQVQS
+1481 DPLVDMFPVPQVQS

-1518 GTDVDLYSYRLNK
+1518 ATNVDLYSYRLNQ
-1531 TKEESTRKGWT
+1531 TKEQSTRKGWT
-1542 NQHPNQSTIIGDNF
+1542 NQHPSQANF
-1556 ALPDDYLNIISNQPT
+1556 GNNNFSLPNNYLNIITNQPT

-1592 EEDIKD
+1592 QEDIND
-1598 KYTDNI
+1598 KYTDNV
-1604 KEKVGANAADWGS
+1604 KEKVGSNAADWGS
-1617 AYFNLWYPRQVIQE
+1617 AYFNLWYPRKLIQE

-1636 TANLTDLLFVDPDE
+1636 SANLNDLLFVDPDE
-1650 LEKNRKMIAPNFV
+1650 LEKNIKMIAPNFT

-1678 TKHNKEAYEKVNL
+1678 TKHNEEAFKKVNL

-1730 QDYYQDVKPTDDWR
+1730 QDYYQDVKDTDDWR

-1756 LKANMLQSG
+1756 LKANMLKAG
-1765 STNPHYK
+1765 SKNPHYK

-1782 IPDHFFST
+1782 IPEHFFST
-1790 NVRFTGIFKQEDKK
+1790 NVRFAGIFKQEDKK

-1824 IISDQLDL
+1824 IISDPLDL

-1841 NNAFA
+1841 NNAFGDV
-1846 NIFKE
+1846 FKE

-1856 PDKRKN
+1856 KKQS

>member
-1 MEGFMQKNKAK
+1 MQKNKAK

-19 AVVIMSSVFGT
+19 AIVLMSTVFGT

-81 GKTFSA
+81 GKVFNA

-112 PNKYKVVIEKFE
+112 PNKYKVIIEKFE

-211 FDSLEDFESHLS
+211 LESLEDFESHLS

-264 NEWATSLNQEVPSV
+264 NEWATSLNQEVPAV

-309 LIGKD
+309 LIAKD

-330 VNLLDASDYYVDP
+330 VNLLDASDYYLDP
-343 DKPQTDALKEPDL
+343 DKPQTDALQEPET

-363 LFQRDSLRQSSG
+363 LFQRDSLRQSGS
-375 TIGKFSLFRYDAI
+375 IGKFSLFRYDAI

-394 QELVSKPSA
+394 QELVSKPAA

-430 REHLDYDFLVS
+430 RQHLDYDFLVS

-461 IKLKSSIFGDTG
+461 IKLKSSIFGDSG
-473 QNIKTV
+473 QDIKTV

-513 LKDAQSAQQA
+513 LKSAQSQNA
-523 QQLAASPIQSQWADQ
+523 QQLADTSPIQSQWEG
-538 AKGASKE
+538 KTLGATKA
-545 NPYDPIQGAPESY
+545 NPYDISQGAPESY

-579 LLSATNSYNIDFKLG
+579 LLSDTNSYNIDFKLG

-652 DPKDAVK
+652 DPKEAVK

-665 SQIGLEFEGYQDLPL
+665 TQIGLEFEGYQDLPL

-710 IDQNQGGSAGD
+710 TDFN
-721 STVKATTF
+721 VTTF

-759 DRGLTQST
+759 SRDSVQST
-767 STQSS
+767 AGTNSTQ
-772 SDQSTTTQDWKT
+772 TPDWKA
-784 EITNKL
+784 EIANKL
-790 VGDQLAKLPFAIWD
+790 GDKNQLAQLPFAIWD

-813 DNSQKLTTKIL
+813 NDSQKLTSKIL
-824 KNYQEAVRIAKQ
+824 NNYQEAIKIAKQ

-841 TLEGDSSQ
+841 TLDGNSSQ
-849 VPFKDTQFS
+849 VPFKDNKFS

-896 QEDSQTSNDQ
+896 QEDSQTSNTQ
-906 DSNIIGLNIK
+906 DSNIIGLSIK

-930 DVISSTPQTIFVRTS
+930 DVISSTPQTIFIRTS

-951 VKQRNNLNQMI
+951 VKQRNNLNQMVE
-962 DDAPLSSQSLILD
+962 DAPLSSQSLILD
-975 VEKFGHLQ
+975 AEKFGHLQ

-1002 RKLKFRWID
+1002 RDSKFRWID

-1022 QNTQPNQD
+1022 QSTAPNQD

-1061 DESQNNQTSDSTSQN
+1061 DDSQNNQNSDSTSQ
-1076 ENEDLQTLKQ
+1076 EQNEDLQTLKQ

-1130 TITDG
+1130 TINDG

-1161 AKSPEVSNTSWA
+1161 AKSPQVSNTSWA

-1197 VDASGR
+1197 VDANGR

-1210 SVPVIVHPGLIN
+1210 SVPVTIHPVL
-1222 VTPRIDDLTPALF
+1222 LTQVERA
-1235 NQILSGLDITALIQ
+1235 LDIPWERTNAELAKKTNQ
-1249 NPKPE
+1249 DTWAGRFNSTKREEVLKQRDEKEKQLQEAAKKLTDTPKPTNE
-1254 VLNKALEGLFQQ
+1254 PDLPPSAFQ
-1266 QQQQQTP
+1266 P
-1273 PEASATIEKFKD
+1273 KI
-1285 KVREW
+1285 
-1290 VSELIDPNA
+1290 
-1299 KAFDR
+1299 
-1304 GTTQKSHIFS
+1304 H
-1314 LAHVQNQ
+1314 
-1321 NHSPIKLSLNASTN
+1321 LSLNQQINTSTQ
-1335 SSPEVKVG
+1335 VKVE
-1343 NIQLING
+1343 NLRRVSEKVL
-1350 NTISFDLESSNIK
+1350 SFDLDSTNIK

-1374 EMPDEEFDRESS
+1374 SLTADEVYNQLILNDKQHSNF
-1386 KVHNIQSEEDPALE
+1386 A
-1400 EKTTSTITFI
+1400 FI
-1410 KPKFIVERT
+1410 KPKFIVEKT
-1419 VGTPWSTSE
+1419 VGIPWQTIKKPELKSKDLNRDPEWYKKAINSKISEVQKLAESTKDKDQITFRGNSTSAPNGATYAIL
-1428 VKFSSRKNL
+1428 KHNH
-1437 NDPTNF
+1437 DP
-1443 DTSSSGGSS
+1443 
-1452 AFVYKWRSITL
+1452 
-1463 DASGKKWQIPYLQ
+1463 
-1476 VQPRF
+1476 
-1481 DPLVDMFPIPQVQS
+1481 
-1495 LTSLSFKV
+1495 LTSLFDGDPADNLQALSFQV
-1503 FDPDGYLYQKLYSKS
+1503 YDPSNFISKYAS
-1518 GTDVDLYSYRLNK
+1518 SKNTQQVSVSTTNSSSTSPKSQLDLYSYRLNK
-1531 TKEESTRKGWT
+1531 TLETNERKGWT
-1542 NQHPNQSTIIGDNF
+1542 NVHPSQSLNVRSNLR
-1556 ALPDDYLNIISNQPT
+1556 LPNNYLNIILNQPT
-1571 KVTFYNASDFIT
+1571 KVTFYNSSDFIR
-1583 DLFNDPDQK
+1583 DLFSDPNSKD
-1592 EEDIKD
+1592 EDIK
-1598 KYTDNI
+1598 KYSWAV
-1604 KEKVGANAADWGS
+1604 KEKVGSNAVDWGTS
-1617 AYFNLWYPRQVIQE
+1617 YFNLWYPKEIIEKQP
-1631 QSNII
+1631 NII

-1650 LEKNRKMIAPNFV
+1650 LEKNQKMIAPNLV
-1663 NWWPNFQN
+1663 QWWPNFRN
-1671 SEVAEIR
+1671 SETAVIQTTENAEA
-1678 TKHNKEAYEKVNL
+1678 KGKVLQN
-1691 LPQGWTQIHDG
+1691 PIGWTKIQDG
-1702 GYPLKV
+1702 GYNLRV
-1708 QKTAFNR
+1708 RKTSFNR
-1715 DTRTFTLTTNLPIPT
+1715 ETRTFTLTTNIPVPT
-1730 QDYYQDVKPTDDWR
+1730 QDYSQVVKDTDDWR
-1744 FVFQNDNNQIAM
+1744 FVFQNDDGQIAM
-1756 LKANMLQSG
+1756 LKATLVNKNSN
-1765 STNPHYK
+1765 NP
-1772 DKGWIQFETV
+1772 DFRENGALQFETV
-1782 IPDHFFST
+1782 IPDHFFSS
-1790 NVRFTGIFKQEDKK
+1790 NVRFAGIFKQEDKK
-1804 LKWLPIIDTEYVVDD
+1804 LKWLPIIDTEFIIDD
-1819 RYFGN
+1819 RYFNN
-1824 IISDQLDL
+1824 ITTDTLDL
-1832 KKARGRGFT
+1832 KNANARGLT
-1841 NNAFA
+1841 NNAFG
-1846 NIFKE
+1846 NVFKE
-1851 FNIHR
+1851 FNIHK
-1856 PDKRKN
+1856 PKNN